1 MKAKDVGQNGALQ
14 ALFKRNFTRLQAHGS
29 KSDVMI
35 AQVGFSD
42 YCDLM
47 FVIADLLRLCIMATE
62 NDIENVPNSL
72 VRRNVDV
79 ACILE
84 LALGLLPVDEME
96 VLDEVRKMM
105 ETT

>member
-1 MKAKDVGQNGALQ
+1 MV
-14 ALFKRNFTRLQAHGS
+14 
-29 KSDVMI
+29 

-42 YCDLM
+42 YCGLM
-47 FVIADLLRLCIMATE
+47 FVIADLLRLCVMATE

-96 VLDEVRKMM
+96 VLDEVLEDVGKGIIAIFSKEKRKK
-105 ETT
+105 ESLPFKRRVQISTVF